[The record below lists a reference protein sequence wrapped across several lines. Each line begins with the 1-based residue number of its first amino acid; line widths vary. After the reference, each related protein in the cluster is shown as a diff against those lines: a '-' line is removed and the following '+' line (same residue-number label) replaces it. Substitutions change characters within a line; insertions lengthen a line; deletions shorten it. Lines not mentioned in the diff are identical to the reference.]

1 MKNTFSFEGIGT
13 KWVVQVYSP
22 ITESQMGYLEHIVK
36 KRVEKFD
43 HVYSRFLPDSFVNN
57 ALLQK
62 GIVKLPKD
70 SEKLFSLYRKM
81 YTITDG
87 LFTPLIGQVL
97 VDAGYDPLYSL
108 KPKKLHSPPPWEQV
122 AEYNFPNI
130 NILESAMYDFGAAG
144 KGHLI
149 DLVSEIIIEQGFP
162 EFCVDAGRDIRLFSD
177 TPIRIGLENPS
188 NSDEAIGVA
197 TLLHGSICASS
208 GSRRT
213 WDMYHHIINPQT
225 LKSPSKILATW
236 VIAQEALVA
245 DALSTCLFLV
255 QAKKLVSHFDFE
267 YLTLFADNTFEKSSA
282 FPAELFIK

>member
-13 KWVVQVYSP
+13 KWDVEVYSP
-22 ITESQMGYLEHIVK
+22 IIMSQLGYLEHIIK
-36 KRVEKFD
+36 KRVEKFEN
-43 HVYSRFLPDSFVNN
+43 VYSRFLPDSFVNN

-62 GIVKLPKD
+62 GLVKLPDD
-70 SEKLFSLYRKM
+70 SEKLFTLYKKM
-81 YTITDG
+81 YEVTNG

-97 VDAGYDPLYSL
+97 VDAGYDSAYSL
-108 KPKKLHSPPPWEQV
+108 KPRKLRSPPRWEQV
-122 AEYNFPNI
+122 AEYEYPHI
-130 NILESAMYDFGAAG
+130 NIKQSATYDFGAAG

-149 DLVSEIIIEQGFP
+149 DLVSEIIIDQGFL
-162 EFCVDAGRDIRLFSD
+162 EFCVDAGRDIRLFSE

-188 NSDEAIGVA
+188 NSEEAIGVA

-213 WDMYHHIINPQT
+213 WDIYHHIINPKT
-225 LKSPSKILATW
+225 LKSPNKILATW
-236 VIAQEALVA
+236 VVAQEALLA

-255 QAKKLVSHFDFE
+255 PAKKLIPYFAFE

>member
-1 MKNTFSFEGIGT
+1 MKNTFSFDGIGT
-13 KWVVQVYSP
+13 KWVVQIYSP
-22 ITESQMGYLEHIVK
+22 ITESQLGYLEQLVK

-62 GIVKLPKD
+62 GIVKLPDD
-70 SEKLFSLYRKM
+70 SEKLFSLYKKI
-81 YTITDG
+81 YEVTDG

-97 VDAGYDPLYSL
+97 VDAGYDSFYSL
-108 KPKKLHSPPPWEQV
+108 KPKKLYSPPAWEHV
-122 AEYNFPNI
+122 AEYDFPNI
-130 NILESAMYDFGAAG
+130 NVIKSVIYDFGAAG

-188 NSDEAIGVA
+188 NSEEAIGVA
-197 TLLHGSICASS
+197 TLSHGSICASS

-213 WDMYHHIINPQT
+213 WNVYHHIINPQT
-225 LKSPSKILATW
+225 LKSPNKILATW
-236 VIAQEALVA
+236 VVAQEAVLA
-245 DALSTCLFLV
+245 DALSTCLFLIP
-255 QAKKLVSHFDFE
+255 AKNLTSHFTFE